1 MMINNTGTDDNNT
14 DSDTAND
21 EIIRLEHLDYLLGL
35 TPYSADYTK
44 EDYRSRAGFVY
55 HNLTGTKK
63 DLKPF
68 NVSEYYLNGND
79 NKYNTTTATATNS
92 SRTLQ
97 GGLFSGDGSS
107 TTIDDNTIPDRIDW
121 VELGGVTHVK
131 DQGRCGCCWA
141 VSLSGAIEGGV
152 YSDPSNYGYLQ
163 SLSFQQFLSCSK
175 TNGGCDGGNLA
186 LASLYAQIGLFK
198 GITRLNDYPYTD
210 YFGTTTEECLAP
222 AAASIVSGSSSS
234 AKEMTLAV
242 QVVHSCGGGFIFQQ
256 QARRFLLPSPYS
268 LY

>member
-1 MMINNTGTDDNNT
+1 MMIHSRKT
-14 DSDTAND
+14 
-21 EIIRLEHLDYLLGL
+21 
-35 TPYSADYTK
+35 
-44 EDYRSRAGFVY
+44 SRA
-55 HNLTGTKK
+55 
-63 DLKPF
+63 LKLLETVKQKGLP
-68 NVSEYYLNGND
+68 VDSYCY
-79 NKYNTTTATATNS
+79 TAVIGA
-92 SRTLQ
+92 
-97 GGLFSGDGSS
+97 
-107 TTIDDNTIPDRIDW
+107 I
-121 VELGGVTHVK
+121 
-131 DQGRCGCCWA
+131 
-141 VSLSGAIEGGV
+141 SLSGAIEGGV